1 MPRIPSLLL
10 EIKRDDRKKNLD
22 KLLCMKSIRN
32 QLLIH
37 LTELFN
43 WKICRNTIYFALLC
57 SHFTWFCRWF
67 SQKSFRIMFCIQEK
81 KTTTYLFD
89 IKWHSAKSFSCATK
103 NAHVTH
109 SWSSWNIA
117 CKSEREQWKIH
128 LDNCTNK
135 NFDVTL
141 YMCIWNRVF
150 MCVTVISMWCLWG
163 VRMNFTL
170 SNSNNN
176 NFFLKHMN

>member
-1 MPRIPSLLL
+1 
-10 EIKRDDRKKNLD
+10 
-22 KLLCMKSIRN
+22 MKSIRN

-150 MCVTVISMWCLWG
+150 MCVTVIWCG
-163 VRMNFTL
+163 VCEVFEWISRLAIATTTIFFSKSTWIKNF
-170 SNSNNN
+170 S
-176 NFFLKHMN
+176 FEWPKP